1 LLVLPK
7 YEMFAWMSEFKYAC
21 PVCGQ
26 HIKCDSSQAGTV
38 MTCPTCFQKITVPNA
53 PATEDQKFIITGT
66 KVGNERPIPRAV
78 EPAADVPRAT
88 GISGTAVVV
97 IILAFICGV
106 AATIYY
112 ETIFKDVHRQ
122 AKQTPLQTT
131 AAPLAPVVA
140 APPPGPPDLAL
151 HLPASASSQ
160 EPQHPASAGNDG
172 DIHTRWAAASRS
184 VPQWWTVDFSNS
196 VVVTNIEIVW
206 EHNAAYQYLIESSLN
221 NSNWTVVAD
230 HSTNVISTNVMQGK
244 TTSDDFSAQG
254 RYFRVVV
261 TGLPGKSRASFSEFR
276 LFGSTNGQ

>member
-1 LLVLPK
+1 
-7 YEMFAWMSEFKYAC
+7 MFARMSEFKYAC

-26 HIKCDSSQAGTV
+26 HIKCDSSQSGTV

-66 KVGNERPIPRAV
+66 KVGNERPVPMAV
-78 EPAADVPRAT
+78 EPAPTTPSTT
-88 GISGTAVVV
+88 GFSGTAVVA

-106 AATIYY
+106 TATIYY
-112 ETIFKDVHRQ
+112 ETIFKAAHRQ

-131 AAPLAPVVA
+131 PAPSVPVVT

-151 HLPASASSQ
+151 HKAASASSQ
-160 EPQHPASAGNDG
+160 EAGHPASNGNDG
-172 DIHTRWAAASRS
+172 DVHTRWAAASRS
-184 VPQWWTVDFSNS
+184 VPQWWTVDFSNN
-196 VVVTNIEIVW
+196 VVVTNTEIVW

-230 HSTNVISTNVMQGK
+230 HSTNVMPGK

-261 TGLPGKSRASFSEFR
+261 TGLPQKSRASFSEFR
-276 LFGSTNGQ
+276 LFGSTNEQ